1 MGTSAGVDAAVVV
14 VQRALAGYVPFALPV
29 ASTAR
34 AQVRWRFRT
43 GGSLVGVRHGNLLAD
58 SLVRPVAAR
67 QLPDPRDLLVHC
79 AREMNHLAGFLPELH
94 ARFG

>member
-1 MGTSAGVDAAVVV
+1 MGGP
-14 VQRALAGYVPFALPV
+14 Y
-29 ASTAR
+29 
-34 AQVRWRFRT
+34 
-43 GGSLVGVRHGNLLAD
+43 VGVRHGNLLAN

-79 AREMNHLAGFLPELH
+79 AQEMNHLAGFLPDLH

>member
-1 MGTSAGVDAAVVV
+1 M
-14 VQRALAGYVPFALPV
+14 
-29 ASTAR
+29 
-34 AQVRWRFRT
+34 
-43 GGSLVGVRHGNLLAD
+43 LAD

-67 QLPDPRDLLVHC
+67 QVPDPRDLLVHC